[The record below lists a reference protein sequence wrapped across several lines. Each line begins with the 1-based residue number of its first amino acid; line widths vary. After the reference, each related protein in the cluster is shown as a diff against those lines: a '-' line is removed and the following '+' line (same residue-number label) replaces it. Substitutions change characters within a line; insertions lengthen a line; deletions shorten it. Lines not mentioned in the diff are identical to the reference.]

1 MPAGDRVAARI
12 YCLTAFASCAEPSVA
27 AVRGRKGAAPRRT
40 AARFL
45 SNRKTP
51 AKRDEDQGKIK
62 AGYRDGEADR
72 IHRRADLGGYL
83 SSSTRGRQTAHPPA
97 VHGPELYLDEF
108 DRIWS
113 AQAGQCPSMTD
124 HARDRIHAAIFYH
137 AP

>member
-1 MPAGDRVAARI
+1 MPRI
-12 YCLTAFASCAEPSVA
+12 YCLTAFAFLGPSRPLPPF
-27 AVRGRKGAAPRRT
+27 AVGRALLHVGQRRG
-40 AARFL
+40 FL

-62 AGYRDGEADR
+62 AAIGDLARQIESTNAR
-72 IHRRADLGGYL
+72 DLGGYL
-83 SSSTRGRQTAHPPA
+83 SQLDPEEDKQRIRQRFTGRKM
-97 VHGPELYLDEF
+97 YLDEF

-124 HARDRIHAAIFYH
+124 NAATAFTPPSSIS